1 LTTFCLMVHNA
12 GLFDVNSMIMAMAF
26 AYGGAMQ
33 MIAGAMEWRRGNT
46 FGTAAFLS
54 YGAFWVSFGLMT
66 LLPETGMIIAADG
79 MAMATYMFAWGLFTG
94 LMFIGTLKS
103 PIALRVVFAL
113 LTIVFM
119 MLAVN
124 YAIGVEVI
132 FTRIISVFGL
142 ALALS
147 ALYTGMGELINEMH
161 GKEILPLG
169 VRKS

>member
-1 LTTFCLMVHNA
+1 MVHNA
-12 GLFDVNSMIMAMAF
+12 GLFDVNSMIMGLAF
-26 AYGGAMQ
+26 AYGGGMQ

-46 FGTAAFLS
+46 FGTTAFLS

-66 LLPETGMIIAADG
+66 LLPGTGMIGAASN
-79 MAMATYMFAWGLFTG
+79 MALATYMFAWGLFTG
-94 LMFIGTLKS
+94 MMFIGALRA
-103 PIALRVVFAL
+103 PIALQVVFAL

-147 ALYTGMGELINEMH
+147 ALYTGMGEVINEMH
-161 GKEILPLG
+161 GREILPLG
-169 VRKS
+169 IRKG